1 MTPPDFDLDVIGTGL
16 PFAAALPD
24 LHRALRGGVAV
35 VQAPPGTGKTTLVP
49 PTVANAVPGR
59 VILTQPRRVAVR
71 AAARRLAQLTGTQV
85 GGLVGYTVRGDR
97 AVGAGTR
104 IEVVTPGVLVRR
116 LLGDPELAG
125 VGAVVL
131 DEVHERSVDTDLL
144 VGMLA
149 EARELRPDL
158 GLVAMSAT
166 VDAAL
171 FARLLG
177 APGEEPAPI
186 VDCPSALH
194 PIDLTWLPY
203 DAPSHDSRGATLGFL
218 AHVARAATAAHSTA
232 LADDPSADAL
242 VFLPG
247 AREVET
253 VAVQMQRLM
262 PDREVLQLHGRV
274 AAREQDRAT
283 SGRSAGEPPRVVV
296 ATDIAESSLTIPGV
310 RLVIDAGLAREPRRD
325 LARGMSGL
333 VTLRESRASA
343 DQRAGR
349 AARLGPGRVVRCFS
363 EAVYARMSDHRTP
376 EMATADLTDAV
387 LLLACWGSPGGRGLQ
402 LPTPLPE
409 PAVADAESA
418 LRSLGAVDGPGRAT
432 DVGRLL
438 ATVPADP
445 RLARALLD
453 GAAVRGA
460 DATAE
465 VVAMLAGDHRAEG
478 ADLVTLLAA
487 LRSGSAPG
495 HREWRREATRL
506 GRIARRHTSLADAP
520 PGQRDGASV
529 GEIVALAFPERI
541 ARRVG
546 DTWLLARGT
555 RAALPPGSPLTDREW
570 LAVSDAARV
579 EGGVGQGTG
588 AVIRAAAPLTR
599 ELAER
604 AGSHLLRQETRAAF
618 DGSRIAARRVRA
630 LGAIELSSTPVPI
643 EGEQGY
649 AALRAALAADGLG
662 VLRWGPGA
670 DAARRRMAFLHHHAG
685 APWPDVSDEALA
697 GRLEDWLGPEIDRI
711 AHGARVD
718 QLALTDAVRRLL
730 PWPEAT
736 RLDELAPER
745 LPVPSGSSPRVR
757 YPAVDEPDARPV
769 VEVKLQECFGLAETP
784 RLAGGRA
791 PVLFR
796 LLSPAGRPLAITDDL
811 ASFWSGPYAQVRSE
825 MRGRYPKHP
834 WPEDP
839 WTAVATRH
847 TSKRAGLH

>member
-1 MTPPDFDLDVIGTGL
+1 MTTPDFDLDVIGAGL
-16 PFAAALPD
+16 PFASALPD
-24 LHRALRGGVAV
+24 LQGALGGGVAV

-49 PTVANAVPGR
+49 PTVANAVSGR
-59 VILTQPRRVAVR
+59 VVVTQPRRVAVR
-71 AAARRLAQLTGTQV
+71 AAARRLAQLSGTPV

-97 AVGAGTR
+97 AVGADTR
-104 IEVVTPGVLVRR
+104 VEVVTPGVLVRR
-116 LLGDPELAG
+116 LLGDPELSG

-131 DEVHERSVDTDLL
+131 DEVHERSLDTDLL

-149 EARELRPDL
+149 EVRELRPDL
-158 GLVAMSAT
+158 TLVAMSAT

-177 APGEEPAPI
+177 DESRPAPV
-186 VDCPSALH
+186 VDCPSARH
-194 PIDLTWLPY
+194 PIEWTWLPY
-203 DAPSHDSRGATLGFL
+203 AAQTHDSRGATTGFL
-218 AHVARAATAAHSTA
+218 THVARAATAAHSA
-232 LADDPSADAL
+232 VLADDPSADAL

-247 AREVET
+247 AREVDA
-253 VAVQMQRLM
+253 VATQMQRIT
-262 PDREVLQLHGRV
+262 PAREVVQLHGRV
-274 AAREQDRAT
+274 DAQEQDRAT
-283 SGRSAGEPPRVVV
+283 SGRSPGDPPRVVV

-310 RLVIDAGLAREPRRD
+310 RLVVDAGLTREPRRD

-333 VTLRESRASA
+333 ITLRESKASA

-363 EAVYARMSDHRTP
+363 EAGYARLSDHRTP
-376 EMATADLTDAV
+376 EAATADLTETV
-387 LLLACWGSPGGRGLQ
+387 LLLGCWGSRGGRGLS
-402 LPTPLPE
+402 LPTALPE
-409 PAVADAESA
+409 AAVAEAEA
-418 LRSLGAVDGPGRAT
+418 TLRSIGAIDETGRAT

-438 ATVPADP
+438 SRVPADP

-453 GAAVRGA
+453 GAADLGV
-460 DATAE
+460 DTAAE
-465 VVAMLAGDHRAEG
+465 TVAMLTGDHRADNG
-478 ADLVTLLAA
+478 DLVGLLAA
-487 LRSGSAPG
+487 LRSGTAPG

-506 GRIARRHTSLADAP
+506 ARIARRHTPASDAA
-520 PGQRDGASV
+520 RGATGGTCT
-529 GEIVALAFPERI
+529 GEVVALAFPDRI
-541 ARRVG
+541 ARRSG

-555 RAALPPGSPLTDREW
+555 RAALPPGSPLADREW
-570 LAVSDAARV
+570 LAVSEAARV

-599 ELAER
+599 EVAER
-604 AGSHLLRQETRAAF
+604 AGAHLLRDETRASF
-618 DGSRIAARRVRA
+618 DGNRVAARRVRS
-630 LGAIELSSTPVPI
+630 LGAIELASTPVRV
-643 EGEQGY
+643 EGEKGY
-649 AALRAALAADGLG
+649 VAVRAALGADGLG
-662 VLRWGPGA
+662 VLRWSPAA
-670 DAARRRMAFLHHHAG
+670 DTMRRRMAFLHHHVG
-685 APWPDVSDEALA
+685 GQWPDVRDEALSR
-697 GRLEDWLGPEIDRI
+697 RLEDWLGPEIDRL
-711 AHGARVD
+711 ARGARAD
-718 QLALTDAVRRLL
+718 QLELTDAVRRLL
-730 PWPEAT
+730 PWPEAS

-791 PVLFR
+791 PVLFH

-811 ASFWSGPYAQVRSE
+811 ASFWSGPYAQVRAE

-847 TSKRAGLH
+847 TSKRAGLQ